1 MINRK
6 KIYISISAILIIGIV
21 LVSTTAALDQG
32 NGSIQGIVT
41 LITVG
46 TSETYQENPAIS
58 GDSIVWEDNRNGN
71 WDIYLYNV
79 STSVEHPITDDG
91 SEQINPAI
99 SGNHIVWQDYRNGNS
114 EIYLYDILTA
124 KEYRITYNSSNSENP
139 SISGN
144 LIVWQ
149 DDQNGEWDI
158 YLYNITS
165 GDQVQITN
173 DSADQVYPVVY
184 GERIIW
190 VDLRNDTSD
199 IYIYNINSGLKTR
212 ISNISG
218 TYRSP
223 SLNNDYIVWEDDGGP
238 HSLIY
243 LYQISTLKILSLDT
257 GIQDSSP
264 TDPRIG
270 NDIIIWLDRID
281 SGYSNIFLYNISTGN
296 VFEVTNTL
304 VDHNTPDISG
314 DRIVWSAY
322 REPEYTSDI
331 YLFTIGATGTCPEA
345 DFSENVTL
353 GASPLTVRF
362 NDTSSGT
369 PAHWTWDFG
378 DGSSSREQNPIHEYS
393 ANGTYTVT
401 LTIDTPYCRDQIQK
415 QNLITVGGAP
425 IAKFSASPDGGP
437 SPLTV
442 QFTDMSDGNPDS
454 WLWDFGDNTTAQEQN
469 PVHVYEIPGAYNISL
484 VAGNIFGNS
493 SVMYPGF
500 ITVVSG
506 TSNEMTFEIPG
517 LSVEQNGTQQEITC
531 NISELNCTFDP
542 ANNSML
548 QIFPAPDRNLKTI
561 LLYSE
566 DGVGFA
572 GEGNDTVKGNL
583 TGIQIQSCEFHPDG
597 FSEETGKNCSVNFS
611 LDLSEY
617 PQFGKVAAI
626 LWEGVTPADYQK
638 LLEAVNPSPNFAGI
652 TDVAYTARFD
662 KENVDT
668 MGPATVVMSV
678 NTTWVREHSQ
688 QYIIPTDIGTD
699 PEGAK
704 IYVDG
709 EFAGIS
715 PITVPLSTGSHTVL
729 AVQSGYDPMEK
740 TIQVTTDSMRILRI
754 GDDGSSEILNTTFLY
769 SDPGQGLDYYGA
781 YSPDG
786 LSTFALAGLNRHGN
800 PFQLLTLTI
809 TRYIT
814 GGGGGGGGGGGS
826 PGSTTAATPSPTA
839 TESATISST
848 IEEINPEI
856 TMTPEPSVPQGAPTT
871 LIPEE
876 PATPV
881 PTPTTPP
888 PMGPLGIIIGMF
900 GWLETVLQGRII
912 FVLAAVAITVISV
925 IAIWKKGYLGR
936 E

>member
-1 MINRK
+1 MM
-6 KIYISISAILIIGIV
+6 IIGLLFIPV
-21 LVSTTAALDQG
+21 MADATAQTEI
-32 NGSIQGIVT
+32 SVPSGILT
-41 LITVG
+41 LITTG
-46 TSETYQENPAIS
+46 TDYSDKFNPAIS
-58 GDSIVWEDNRNGN
+58 NERILWE
-71 WDIYLYNV
+71 
-79 STSVEHPITDDG
+79 
-91 SEQINPAI
+91 
-99 SGNHIVWQDYRNGNS
+99 DYRNGN
-114 EIYLYDILTA
+114 
-124 KEYRITYNSSNSENP
+124 
-139 SISGN
+139 G
-144 LIVWQ
+144 
-149 DDQNGEWDI
+149 DI
-158 YLYNITS
+158 YLYNISTGVEQQITNNSANQVNPSIS
-165 GDQVQITN
+165 GDLVVWQDDRNGNVDIYLYNLTSERESQITN
-173 DSADQVYPVVY
+173 DTSGQYAPVID
-184 GERIIW
+184 GEQIAWKDTRNGYSEIYLFNISSGIETPVTSESW
-190 VDLRNDTSD
+190 NNDNPALQGGHLVWTDLRNESDNVD
-199 IYIYNINSGLKTR
+199 IYMLDIDSGVYTKITNNPGIYS
-212 ISNISG
+212 
-218 TYRSP
+218 SP
-223 SLNNDYIVWEDDGGP
+223 SVYGDYVVWADDNVSNAGI
-238 HSLIY
+238 H
-243 LYQISTLKILSLDT
+243 LYQISTGNETFIANNVTGSTPGYPKINANKIVWQENDMNT
-257 GIQDSSP
+257 GYNNIYFY
-264 TDPRIG
+264 
-270 NDIIIWLDRID
+270 DIE
-281 SGYSNIFLYNISTGN
+281 SKKVY
-296 VFEVTNTL
+296 EVTNDTNYNL
-304 VDHNTPDISG
+304 NPAIFG
-314 DRIVWSAY
+314 DRIVWSAS
-322 REPEYTSDI
+322 PEFSSNI
-331 YLFTIGATGTCPEA
+331 YMFTIGATGTCPEA

-871 LIPEE
+871 PIPEE